1 VGTIRWPLRL
11 QEEAAFHNYVNDPI
25 QTALYDAFSTIFD
38 ILVGATPH
46 PLAQLFD
53 EYVQKARK
61 KFEATHRRRASDEDL
76 HGLAQHFSFPVPC
89 LPGDESLIDDFLAD
103 LGVQLH
109 KESKLISSSLR
120 YHHIG
125 PIFFRLVILR
135 GYLHKLPEN
144 DYDIFQLVKQ
154 KRVYRIWTSHELA
167 LAACH
172 GEENTSPDSFL
183 GYAPAPSLFKLA
195 VINDTD
201 IVIPDDETFVAI
213 RSPESINWTSGM
225 ALSGGLRKPRRYT
238 PPHLRLTAPRPQ
250 PQPRPAYTKI
260 VHFENQSAEASG
272 RTGRVMAEERV
283 VRGGAD
289 VAGASSTNHQSGKK
303 TRARIP
309 LGIVV
314 ENSEEITQLRRSKR
328 ARRS

>member
-1 VGTIRWPLRL
+1 MGTIRWPLRL
-11 QEEAAFHNYVNDPI
+11 QEEAAFYNYTNDPI

-53 EYVQKARK
+53 EYMQNARK
-61 KFEATHRRRASDEDL
+61 KFKATHQRGALDEDL
-76 HGLAQHFSFPVPC
+76 HGLAQHFSFPVPS

-103 LGVQLH
+103 LGVQLR
-109 KESKLISSSLR
+109 KESKLVSSSLR

-135 GYLHKLPEN
+135 EYLHKLPEN

-154 KRVYRIWTSHELA
+154 NRVYRIWTSHELA

-172 GEENTSPDSFL
+172 GEENTSSNSPL
-183 GYAPAPSLFKLA
+183 GYAPTPSLFKLT

-201 IVIPDDETFVAI
+201 TIISDDETFVAI
-213 RSPESINWTSGM
+213 RSPESINWTRGV

-238 PPHLRLTAPRPQ
+238 PPHLRLTAPQPR
-250 PQPRPAYTKI
+250 PQPRPAYKKM
-260 VHFENQSAEASG
+260 VHFENQSAEASS
-272 RTGRVMAEERV
+272 RTGRVM
-283 VRGGAD
+283 GT
-289 VAGASSTNHQSGKK
+289 SS
-303 TRARIP
+303 RIRQILP
-309 LGIVV
+309 STPPCRHGIFH
-314 ENSEEITQLRRSKR
+314 EIFSCSPYF
-328 ARRS
+328 AWWC